1 MHVKSHQG
9 DCTHVQRSVKMA
21 YTTSHGLTDLT
32 STILASSTS
41 IRAHLFVHM
50 SCKFQIYMREFQ
62 CYSLYTSSR
71 PVPRP
76 PPFRLFALAARVCC
90 PCCFEMQLEFLTG
103 NCFTNASQ
111 LIWKIIEIRWE
122 RAGGWQGEGGQHINC
137 KHGNNFFL
145 ASKQTSQ
152 KFNYKHKSIF
162 MLH

>member
-41 IRAHLFVHM
+41 IRAHLPICLCIWVANFKYICENSHV
-50 SCKFQIYMREFQ
+50 IP
-62 CYSLYTSSR
+62 TT
-71 PVPRP
+71 P
-76 PPFRLFALAARVCC
+76 PPALCHALAARVFC